1 MLEYEFETVPCRL
14 GGGLASIAFGAAGIE
29 TQGHREA
36 ICRRA
41 EDGWRYAGCIP
52 RLQRA
57 EGYMESIDLIFEREI
72 PGE

>member
-14 GGGLASIAFGAAGIE
+14 DGGFASIAFGAAGIE
-29 TQGHREA
+29 TQGHREV

-41 EDGWRYAGCIP
+41 ADGWRYAGCIP

-57 EGYMESIDLIFEREI
+57 EGYIETIDLIFERETPI
-72 PGE
+72 E